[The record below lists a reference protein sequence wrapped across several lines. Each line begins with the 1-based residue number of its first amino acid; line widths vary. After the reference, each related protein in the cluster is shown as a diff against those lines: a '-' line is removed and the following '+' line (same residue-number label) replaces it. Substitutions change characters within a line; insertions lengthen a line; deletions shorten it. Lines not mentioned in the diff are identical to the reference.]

1 QVHAVDERELER
13 PAAGRG
19 QRIGPAEVGVAGG
32 PEQRHVAV
40 QFLGD
45 RERGI
50 DPDRPAAGQAETP
63 ARPYPDLEVG
73 RRIQPLMRGGQ
84 HLHVTHRNSLSQ
96 EPQVSQPTR
105 GGLRIVPVGNTGTVF
120 PEFRPSPVRGDR
132 SAPGPDH
139 PGRMVSPRKDQRRP
153 GPGRLPAG
161 LRVVGTV
168 LVFIT
173 SFALLPGIVLAVGAA
188 TFERH
193 RYAPPDRTPEI
204 SADPPAHDPG
214 RPTAVVV
221 VGNGG
226 ANVADVLAPYEVLA
240 GTGAFNVY
248 VVAPE
253 RRPVTLLGGLDVL
266 PDLSF
271 AELDRRLEGAAPD
284 VTVVPELLVADRYDR
299 PVIEWLRGTASREL
313 VLAVC
318 SGARL
323 VAAAGLLD
331 G

>member
-1 QVHAVDERELER
+1 
-13 PAAGRG
+13 
-19 QRIGPAEVGVAGG
+19 
-32 PEQRHVAV
+32 
-40 QFLGD
+40 
-45 RERGI
+45 
-50 DPDRPAAGQAETP
+50 
-63 ARPYPDLEVG
+63 
-73 RRIQPLMRGGQ
+73 
-84 HLHVTHRNSLSQ
+84 
-96 EPQVSQPTR
+96 
-105 GGLRIVPVGNTGTVF
+105 
-120 PEFRPSPVRGDR
+120 
-132 SAPGPDH
+132 
-139 PGRMVSPRKDQRRP
+139 
-153 GPGRLPAG
+153 
-161 LRVVGTV
+161 
-168 LVFIT
+168 
-173 SFALLPGIVLAVGAA
+173 
-188 TFERH
+188 
-193 RYAPPDRTPEI
+193 DRTPEI

-331 G
+331 GREATSHWYRLNEFGPDHPEVRWRRGIRYVDAGPVITTGGLLSSVDGSLRVVERLVGQDAAAEAARRVGWPGYSPGRPAEMPI